1 MKTIQHILILLSLL
15 FFTQIIVAQPRMEWT
30 FVEHDYGTMQ
40 EGADGLV
47 EFSVKNIGDED
58 LYITDFESKCGCLQ
72 VAGYT
77 QAAIPPQKKG
87 FIHLKYD
94 TNLLGRFTKYAVIYT
109 NAGGRRLKVY
119 GEVIEGF

>member
-1 MKTIQHILILLSLL
+1 MKQILIFLSLL
-15 FFTQIIVAQPRMEWT
+15 LIAQAIIAQPRMEWT
-30 FVEHDYGTMQ
+30 FVEHDYGTIQ

-58 LYITDFESKCGCLQ
+58 LYITDYESKCGCLQ

-77 QAAIPPQKKG
+77 QVAIPPQKKG

-94 TNLLGRFTKYAVIYT
+94 TYLLGHFTKYAVIYT

-119 GEVIEGF
+119 GQVIESF